1 MKKFSAGTRN
11 VCWGSG
17 FDRNHLDKTE
27 KHAILSVHCIADESV
42 RNKVDTVSYLKSLLY
57 MLFFS
62 VVLPAELLIWGQALD
77 TTLANTY
84 LAKRLRLSLFFDLP
98 RSFWLAA
105 AILAL
110 AAILFA
116 AVELG
121 RKSHR
126 CDILLF
132 CGFPYYMFSLFVF
145 FNMPCT
151 AAIGT
156 GLIILTAWAVWFIY
170 PKEDRP
176 PFPLPDDLTVTAT
189 PVQRLTAVFFLLG
202 ILAAGMLIFQEG
214 YQLWLAFQWT
224 PLLVIVP
231 LAGIILPTPGQLR
244 EYLIGGAHSL
254 ALGALIYGIGQWF
267 PDSSLRTDWSIVSTY
282 IFLELLVSQMI
293 RPILPRVR
301 NNSLIILGLSSL
313 VTFWIMPPICSVW
326 IVTLSMYVLY
336 LVIDNRKAILKKM
349 FYRTSF
355 RRTAEVHLLS
365 WEEYAAQAWGFG
377 GLLAAWLAGPQQ
389 LPQIL
394 IGLGAVLL
402 AGLIRSRLLNDL
414 RSEHLILK
422 SFPYALE
429 ISALL
434 LSVMFSCSWT
444 DSSCSVGGTSLDMVM
459 ILLSIYAAVSCV
471 MQMIWN
477 IGGLVGRYTQER
489 PALQMCHVFC
499 QFGMG
504 FLLIMLFFIQAPA
517 SVLLGCFCI
526 LTGII
531 RIADNSFLKK
541 QDKRPGLTAAWVLII
556 IGQFVFVSSS
566 ETILPEPEWSLG
578 APVCA
583 LVSCAALYVYRLFD
597 FSNRNRRIAE
607 S

>member
-1 MKKFSAGTRN
+1 MS
-11 VCWGSG
+11 
-17 FDRNHLDKTE
+17 H
-27 KHAILSVHCIADESV
+27 
-42 RNKVDTVSYLKSLLY
+42 LKSILY
-57 MLFFS
+57 LIFFS
-62 VVLPAELLIWGQALD
+62 VLLPAELLIWGQALD
-77 TTLANTY
+77 TVLAGTY
-84 LAKRLRLSLFFDLP
+84 LSKRLRLSLFFDLP
-98 RSFWLAA
+98 REVWLAG

-110 AAILFA
+110 AAILRT

-132 CGFPYYMFSLFVF
+132 CVFPFYMFSLFVF
-145 FNMPCT
+145 FDLPCT

-156 GLIILTAWAVWFIY
+156 GLIILATWAVWFAY

-176 PFPLPDDLTVTAT
+176 PFPLPDDRTVTAT

-202 ILAAGMLIFQEG
+202 ILTAGILIFQEG

-224 PLLVIVP
+224 QLLVIVP
-231 LAGIILPTPGQLR
+231 LAGFALPTPGQLR
-244 EYLIGGAHSL
+244 EYLTGGLYSL
-254 ALGALIYGIGQWF
+254 ALAALIYGIGQFF
-267 PDSSLRTDWSIVSTY
+267 PDSTLRSDWAIASTY

-293 RPILPRVR
+293 RPVLPRVR

-313 VTFWIMPPICSVW
+313 ATYWIMPPVCSFW
-326 IVTLSMYVLY
+326 IITLSMYVLY
-336 LVIDNRKAILKKM
+336 LVIDNRKAILRKM
-349 FYRTSF
+349 FYRANF
-355 RRTAEVHLLS
+355 GRNEVHLLS

-377 GLLAAWLAGPQQ
+377 GLLAAWLAGPQL
-389 LPQIL
+389 LPLIL
-394 IGLGAVLL
+394 IGLCAVLL
-402 AGLIRSRLLNDL
+402 AGLIRSRLVNDTQ
-414 RSEHLILK
+414 SDHLILE

-429 ISALL
+429 VSALL
-434 LSVMFSCSWT
+434 LSVMFFCSCLG
-444 DSSCSVGGTSLDMVM
+444 SSSAAGGTMLDMVM

-477 IGGLVGRYTQER
+477 IGGLIGRYTPDR
-489 PALQMCHVFC
+489 PALQMFHIFC

-504 FLLIMLFFIQAPA
+504 FLLVMLFFVQAPA
-517 SVLLGCFCI
+517 SILLGCFCV
-526 LTGII
+526 LTGIV

-541 QDKRPGLTAAWVLII
+541 QDRRPGLTADWVLIV

-597 FSNRNRRIAE
+597 FSNRNRRIPE

>member
-1 MKKFSAGTRN
+1 M
-11 VCWGSG
+11 
-17 FDRNHLDKTE
+17 
-27 KHAILSVHCIADESV
+27 
-42 RNKVDTVSYLKSLLY
+42 SYLKSILY
-57 MLFFS
+57 ILFFS
-62 VVLPAELLIWGQALD
+62 VLLPAELLIWGQALD
-77 TTLANTY
+77 TALADTY
-84 LAKRLRLSLFFDLP
+84 LTKRVRLSLFFDLP
-98 RSFWLAA
+98 RGVWLAA

-110 AAILFA
+110 AAILRT

-126 CDILLF
+126 CDLLLF
-132 CGFPYYMFSLFVF
+132 CGFPFYMFSLFVF
-145 FNMPCT
+145 LDLPCS
-151 AAIGT
+151 AVIGT
-156 GLIILTAWAVWFIY
+156 GLIILAAWAVWFAY

-176 PFPLPDDLTVTAT
+176 PFPLPDDRTVTAT
-189 PVQRLTAVFFLLG
+189 PVQRLTTVFFLLG
-202 ILAAGMLIFQEG
+202 ILTAGILIFQEG

-231 LAGIILPTPGQLR
+231 LAGFVLPTPGQLR
-244 EYLIGGAHSL
+244 EYLTGGL
-254 ALGALIYGIGQWF
+254 YALVFAALLYGIGQLF
-267 PDSSLRTDWSIVSTY
+267 PDSTLRSDWAIASTY

-293 RPILPRVR
+293 RPILPKVR
-301 NNSLIILGLSSL
+301 NNSLIILGLSSAA
-313 VTFWIMPPICSVW
+313 TYWIMPPICSFW
-326 IVTLSMYVLY
+326 IITLSMYVLY

-349 FYRTSF
+349 FYRS
-355 RRTAEVHLLS
+355 RLGRTEVHLLS

-377 GLLAAWLAGPQQ
+377 GLLAAWLAGPQL

-402 AGLIRSRLLNDL
+402 AGLIRSRLIHDTS
-414 RSEHLILK
+414 SEHLILE

-434 LSVMFSCSWT
+434 LSVMFFCSCL
-444 DSSCSVGGTSLDMVM
+444 DSSCAVGGAALDMSM
-459 ILLSIYAAVSCV
+459 ILLSIYAAASCV

-477 IGGLVGRYTQER
+477 IGGLIGRYTADR
-489 PALQMCHVFC
+489 PALQMFHIFC

-526 LTGII
+526 LTGIV
-531 RIADNSFLKK
+531 RIAGSSFQKR
-541 QDKRPGLTAAWVLII
+541 QDKKTGLTAAWVLIV
-556 IGQFVFVSSS
+556 IGQFVFVSSA

-578 APVCA
+578 VPVCA

-597 FSNRNRRIAE
+597 FSNRNRRIPE